1 MAHRFPAP
9 LFVSVLVC
17 LSMSPIF
24 LMAAS
29 DILITVTP
37 TVVRTSPG
45 AVSARA
51 STSFS
56 DVISAGPNSTGLID
70 TEGTLRNASSVDL
83 PDYGGAMPSPLSV
96 RGASFQQTL
105 LMIDGVPGNRV
116 TGDIVD
122 LSRYVMPDIDRIE
135 VIRGSNTASF
145 GKGAMG
151 GVVNLVSASPSM
163 TEDYDVTASQGSY
176 GYGLYHGHLS
186 TRVGQVGIMANLT
199 HSFADNDYRYERDD
213 EDTARRDNNGYEN
226 TSGLFKA
233 VFDTTGWKTSATGS
247 RIVHESGSP
256 GGEGSAGYLTPDD
269 TVNAVQDLYLAETA
283 RDFSGNASLKLRT
296 WMMVGRERI
305 ESVFG
310 DTRQKLVDRA
320 LAVSYTRKVGVFRL
334 SPSLEY
340 LHERLNSDDYG
351 IHGRGTGSGILSG
364 GIDLHPVYIELT
376 GRFDNSSEFSDR
388 WSYHAGAAWKM
399 MDHLQV
405 KTNVGTGYREPTMGQ
420 LYAPSTWYAF
430 ISNPDLEREKSV
442 GFDSG
447 PVLTLNSFGA
457 GMNYF
462 RTVYRDL
469 IKTDYPAPET
479 FTYINVDKVLA
490 QGVEASAW
498 AAPVERVLVTA
509 NYTLNRYTYESGAY
523 KDNELGQKP
532 SQVLN
537 LQADFHQEV
546 AARAATRPVSSQL
559 RGRSYADEANT
570 TRTRNRY
577 LVNAA
582 VLYDIGANA
591 DVSFKVDNLLDDRSP
606 EHVSATEWG
615 SFYYPVS
622 GRTYRMAVKLRL

>member
-105 LMIDGVPGNRV
+105 LMIDGVPVNRV

-296 WMMVGRERI
+296 WMMVGR
-305 ESVFG
+305 
-310 DTRQKLVDRA
+310 
-320 LAVSYTRKVGVFRL
+320 
-334 SPSLEY
+334 
-340 LHERLNSDDYG
+340 
-351 IHGRGTGSGILSG
+351 
-364 GIDLHPVYIELT
+364 
-376 GRFDNSSEFSDR
+376 
-388 WSYHAGAAWKM
+388 
-399 MDHLQV
+399 
-405 KTNVGTGYREPTMGQ
+405 
-420 LYAPSTWYAF
+420 
-430 ISNPDLEREKSV
+430 
-442 GFDSG
+442 
-447 PVLTLNSFGA
+447 
-457 GMNYF
+457 
-462 RTVYRDL
+462 
-469 IKTDYPAPET
+469 
-479 FTYINVDKVLA
+479 
-490 QGVEASAW
+490 
-498 AAPVERVLVTA
+498 
-509 NYTLNRYTYESGAY
+509 
-523 KDNELGQKP
+523 
-532 SQVLN
+532 
-537 LQADFHQEV
+537 
-546 AARAATRPVSSQL
+546 
-559 RGRSYADEANT
+559 
-570 TRTRNRY
+570 
-577 LVNAA
+577 
-582 VLYDIGANA
+582 
-591 DVSFKVDNLLDDRSP
+591 
-606 EHVSATEWG
+606 
-615 SFYYPVS
+615 
-622 GRTYRMAVKLRL
+622 